1 MIQTLRFFTNFS
13 NLQNFQKFQNTDES
27 PYFYMNHDRTRDEMP
42 PPAHF
47 SKLTKHRGECVLLQD
62 DCFQISTFACMK
74 PWKLLDSEFLVNAPW
89 LKVAKEKCE
98 LPNGKVIDDFYT
110 LWQPDWVLI
119 LARTKEGKWVMTE
132 QYRHGTGKIALEF
145 PAGIIDKG
153 ETPEEAAIREL
164 QEECGYGV
172 KRENAATR
180 LQTTNAKAESRGKA
194 SFDKTEAQHLGLEQS
209 DNPKTRDER
218 CETVSS
224 SSCRGTADASS
235 KVLIKKMTGSFV
247 ASPLRMT
254 SESDADA
261 SAGSLQPCSAQAATL
276 AKNDNNGVM
285 YVGSFPVN
293 PDRHRGKFHV
303 VFIDGVERLGK
314 THFDDTEEIE
324 TFLHTDEEF
333 QAKIADG
340 TFDHPLQIAGY
351 YKWALTQK

>member
-1 MIQTLRFFTNFS
+1 
-13 NLQNFQKFQNTDES
+13 
-27 PYFYMNHDRTRDEMP
+27 
-42 PPAHF
+42 
-47 SKLTKHRGECVLLQD
+47 
-62 DCFQISTFACMK
+62 MK

-153 ETPEEAAIREL
+153 ETPEEAAVREL
-164 QEECGYGV
+164 QEECGYV
-172 KRENAATR
+172 LDKRRENAAMR
-180 LQTTNAKAESRGKA
+180 LQ
-194 SFDKTEAQHLGLEQS
+194 
-209 DNPKTRDER
+209 TRDER
-218 CETVSS
+218 RV
-224 SSCRGTADASS
+224 
-235 KVLIKKMTGSFV
+235 
-247 ASPLRMT
+247 T
-254 SESDADA
+254 SNLTPPNPYD
-261 SAGSLQPCSAQAATL
+261 LKPITYL
-276 AKNDNNGVM
+276 
-285 YVGSFPVN
+285 GSFPVN

-314 THFDDTEEIE
+314 THFDETEDIE
-324 TFLHTDEEF
+324 TFLYTDEEF

-351 YKWALTQK
+351 YKWALTQR

>member
-1 MIQTLRFFTNFS
+1 M
-13 NLQNFQKFQNTDES
+13 
-27 PYFYMNHDRTRDEMP
+27 
-42 PPAHF
+42 
-47 SKLTKHRGECVLLQD
+47 
-62 DCFQISTFACMK
+62 
-74 PWKLLDSEFLVNAPW
+74 DSEFLVNAPW

-172 KRENAATR
+172 KETPGI
-180 LQTTNAKAESRGKA
+180 NAKTRNNGSPPRCSED
-194 SFDKTEAQHLGLEQS
+194 DKSGITSLD
-209 DNPKTRDER
+209 DNANKD
-218 CETVSS
+218 
-224 SSCRGTADASS
+224 
-235 KVLIKKMTGSFV
+235 LTGSFV

-254 SESDADA
+254 SKSDADA
-261 SAGSLQPCSAQAATL
+261 SAGSLRPCSAQAATL

-285 YVGSFPVN
+285 YVGNFPVN

-314 THFDDTEEIE
+314 THFDDTEDIE
-324 TFLHTDEEF
+324 TFLYTDEEF

-351 YKWALTQK
+351 YKWALTQR

>member
-1 MIQTLRFFTNFS
+1 
-13 NLQNFQKFQNTDES
+13 
-27 PYFYMNHDRTRDEMP
+27 
-42 PPAHF
+42 
-47 SKLTKHRGECVLLQD
+47 
-62 DCFQISTFACMK
+62 MK

-153 ETPEEAAIREL
+153 ETPEEAAVREL

-180 LQTTNAKAESRGKA
+180 LQT
-194 SFDKTEAQHLGLEQS
+194 
-209 DNPKTRDER
+209 RDER
-218 CETVSS
+218 RV
-224 SSCRGTADASS
+224 
-235 KVLIKKMTGSFV
+235 
-247 ASPLRMT
+247 T
-254 SESDADA
+254 SNLTPPNPYD
-261 SAGSLQPCSAQAATL
+261 LKPITYL
-276 AKNDNNGVM
+276 
-285 YVGSFPVN
+285 GSFPVN

-314 THFDDTEEIE
+314 THFDETEDIE
-324 TFLHTDEEF
+324 TFLYTDEEF

-340 TFDHPLQIAGY
+340 TFNHPLQIAGY
-351 YKWALTQK
+351 FKWKLTQK

>member
-1 MIQTLRFFTNFS
+1 
-13 NLQNFQKFQNTDES
+13 
-27 PYFYMNHDRTRDEMP
+27 MNHDRTRDEMP
-42 PPAHF
+42 IPVHF
-47 SKLTKHRGECVLLQD
+47 SKLTKHRGKCVLLQD

-164 QEECGYGV
+164 QEECGYCLD
-172 KRENAATR
+172 KR
-180 LQTTNAKAESRGKA
+180 
-194 SFDKTEAQHLGLEQS
+194 LE
-209 DNPKTRDER
+209 TRDER

-254 SESDADA
+254 SKSDADA

-285 YVGSFPVN
+285 YVGNFPVN

-314 THFDDTEEIE
+314 TSFDDTEDIE
-324 TFLHTDEEF
+324 TFLYTDEEF

-351 YKWALTQK
+351 YKWALTQR